1 MASAA
6 TNDHLL
12 EEHESLEPWN
22 DYTYMTSALPLSPK
36 LQGPGVDFGG
46 WQGGQV
52 DEDDGH
58 REACMESAAI
68 DGAPHSSREDGDN
81 PPAAAPAP
89 YVVPET
95 DGGIF
100 EDEDGT
106 PATAVMRFDPTTIKP
121 DATVLLLG
129 KRGTGKSTLLID
141 LMSYMESKL
150 YAGIAMAPTQDSI
163 DMFESFLPRSL
174 VFSDFN
180 ADAVGRLMNAKRLLS
195 RMNKRKQKRAT
206 ERGEAYTKRH
216 IAVLL
221 DDCMSDKKNLK
232 HNEVRDVFMN
242 GRHEDVFFVNLQQYL
257 MDMGP
262 ELRAQIDYVFVMR
275 DSSHDSRVKLW
286 RNFFGMFGDYQDF
299 ADLLDSCTENYEC
312 LVLNTRVQSNKF
324 QDCIFWYKARS
335 PAPEFRIGAPA
346 MWYLNY
352 KFGMLPCDADRENEA
367 RIADEVNKTFFGE
380 TVDEAAERA
389 ERERAEQD
397 RLEQEA
403 LAKARKVAERKIVEK
418 KAREDAQR
426 KLGRKRIL
434 KLGVNG
440 AALPKPG
447 GNNDGKSNTS
457 AAGTLGATASH
468 AGSSAS
474 ALRTGAAALP
484 PSALRQQQRQRQHSA
499 YVAASGAADAMHG
512 AASAAARGARGQQR
526 QQKKLVNGRI
536 AGARRYGG
544 ARSTVK
550 ARQALGAAALSAF
563 EA

>member
-1 MASAA
+1 MASMTGDEFYTGEAA
-6 TNDHLL
+6 PFTEQQAGPWAEELL
-12 EEHESLEPWN
+12 GA
-22 DYTYMTSALPLSPK
+22 DALPLSPP
-36 LQGPGVDFGG
+36 PGEDVNVAGWDGG
-46 WQGGQV
+46 ARADLTPAGGSSFA
-52 DEDDGH
+52 DG
-58 REACMESAAI
+58 
-68 DGAPHSSREDGDN
+68 GGGN
-81 PPAAAPAP
+81 PPAAAAQAP

-95 DGGIF
+95 EGGIF

-106 PATAVMRFDPTTIKP
+106 PATAIMRFDPTTIKP

-163 DMFESFLPRSL
+163 DMFESFLPRAL

-324 QDCIFWYKARS
+324 QDCIFWYKARL

-389 ERERAEQD
+389 ERERADQD

-403 LAKARKVAERKIVEK
+403 LAKARKVAERKMVER
-418 KAREDAQR
+418 KAREAVKR
-426 KLGRKRIL
+426 RLGRRKIL

-440 AALPKPG
+440 TKLSG
-447 GNNDGKSNTS
+447 GDGGGVSGRNEGQAPQRTRAPSRGNDG
-457 AAGTLGATASH
+457 AGTGPGAGRAR
-468 AGSSAS
+468 AQ
-474 ALRTGAAALP
+474 LAAAQHRQGQQIDHRRR
-484 PSALRQQQRQRQHSA
+484 RQQQLQARQ
-499 YVAASGAADAMHG
+499 V
-512 AASAAARGARGQQR
+512 QQR
-526 QQKKLVNGRI
+526 QQVPQAPRVQLVNGRH
-536 AGARRYGG
+536 AGARRFGG
-544 ARSTVK
+544 GRGTVA
-550 ARQALGAAALSAF
+550 ARQSLGAHALAAF